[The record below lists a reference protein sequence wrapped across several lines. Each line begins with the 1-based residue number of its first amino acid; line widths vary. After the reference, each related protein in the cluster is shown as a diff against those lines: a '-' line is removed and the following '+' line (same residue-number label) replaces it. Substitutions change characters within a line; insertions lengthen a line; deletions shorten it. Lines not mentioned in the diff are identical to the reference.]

1 MIDTDKMADN
11 ENKMQP
17 TLMHA
22 EPVLAVKDVSETV
35 LYWHDVLG
43 FPGKWTWGE
52 PVNHGGVSWQ
62 GVFIQFTLN
71 PELAA
76 ASKGNCIWIRV
87 RQLELLYEIHQ
98 KKNVEI
104 VEELRNKPWG
114 MADYTVKDI
123 NGYYIIFSGAPIS
136 DREKSQSVST
146 ETVRIIERTPSAG
159 EYLNLVE
166 AVGWGKYT
174 NHLVVEKILSAPLFA
189 VVAEDETS
197 KNVIGCA
204 LLLGDQ
210 VSFYYVKDVMVHPDW
225 QHKQVGTSMLKKLT
239 DWLDKNALENAFVVL
254 ITPENLAPFYQQ
266 FDFIPVFGMHRSI
279 QPGRQTQ

>member
-1 MIDTDKMADN
+1 MPDKDN
-11 ENKMQP
+11 LEQP
-17 TLMHA
+17 TLMHV
-22 EPVLAVKDVSETV
+22 EPVLAVRDVAESV

-43 FPGKWTWGE
+43 FPVKWTWGE

-62 GVFIQFTLN
+62 GVFVQFTLN

-98 KKNVEI
+98 RKKVEI
-104 VEELRNKPWG
+104 VEELRNRPWG

-136 DREKSQSVST
+136 KKEKSQALPG
-146 ETVRIIERTPSAG
+146 TVRIIDRTPSAE

-166 AVGWGKYT
+166 AVGWGK
-174 NHLVVEKILSAPLFA
+174 NNNEEVVEKILSAPLFA
-189 VVAEDETS
+189 VVAEEEIS
-197 KNVIGCA
+197 KKVIGCA

-239 DWLDKNALENAFVVL
+239 DWLDENAPENAFVVL

-266 FDFIPVFGMHRSI
+266 FDFAPVFGMHRSI
-279 QPGRQTQ
+279 QSDRKTHS